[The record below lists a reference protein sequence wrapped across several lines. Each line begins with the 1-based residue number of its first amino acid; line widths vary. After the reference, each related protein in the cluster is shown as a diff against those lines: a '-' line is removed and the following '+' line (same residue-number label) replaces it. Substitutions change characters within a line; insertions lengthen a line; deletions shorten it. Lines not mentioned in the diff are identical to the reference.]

1 MLPDDVPLVTG
12 PAEERL
18 SDRQLV
24 DYRNHREDFLTWL
37 YAFGKDPESA
47 VGYSADTVLRTAYR
61 VDQFYRWVW
70 DQRGYTSSPS
80 SEDADAYVRDLAM
93 GEESNTHKSNTLSA
107 LKRLFK
113 WREYERGGDSW
124 EPEFTFSRNSPAS
137 QPRDYLTREE
147 RNQLREAALEYGSIP
162 AYNDL
167 SPDARTRWKRY
178 LAQRFEKPMEE
189 VVPADWSRANG
200 WKIPSLVWVSLDCG
214 LRPIEVERA
223 TTSWVDTENGV
234 LRIPKEESSKNRDNW
249 TVGLTDRTSDSL
261 RRWLSERQNYSEYHG
276 REALWLTRE
285 GNPYRSQSLRYVLQ
299 RICEEGDIAT
309 SDRSLSWYSLRHSVG
324 TYMTREEGLAAAQ
337 VQLRHKSETTT
348 MKYDQAP
355 VEDRKDALERMG

>member
-1 MLPDDVPLVTG
+1 MLPEDVPLVTG

-93 GEESNTHKSNTLSA
+93 SEESNTHKSNTLSA

-113 WREYERGGDSW
+113 WRKYERGGDPW

-162 AYNDL
+162 PITISHRRRVPAGSDISPNASRNLWKRSSRQTGAGLTGGKSRPSSGSHSTVGSDL
-167 SPDARTRWKRY
+167 SRSSEQRPGGWIPRMVYCESRRRNPVRT
-178 LAQRFEKPMEE
+178 EIT
-189 VVPADWSRANG
+189 G
-200 WKIPSLVWVSLDCG
+200 
-214 LRPIEVERA
+214 
-223 TTSWVDTENGV
+223 
-234 LRIPKEESSKNRDNW
+234 
-249 TVGLTDRTSDSL
+249 
-261 RRWLSERQNYSEYHG
+261 
-276 REALWLTRE
+276 
-285 GNPYRSQSLRYVLQ
+285 QS
-299 RICEEGDIAT
+299 A
-309 SDRSLSWYSLRHSVG
+309 
-324 TYMTREEGLAAAQ
+324 
-337 VQLRHKSETTT
+337 
-348 MKYDQAP
+348 
-355 VEDRKDALERMG
+355 